1 MAIYY
6 EAAVSPD
13 DATAFVREVPVTAG
27 RRLLAL
33 LGDFELADD
42 NTIDFA
48 EIVHT
53 NRTARYRSFDGRVHV
68 SERDA
73 GSEARV
79 PMIPLS
85 SSLGKGEYE
94 RLQLQFARTGGTFT
108 EALANAIYNDTE
120 NLTNEVLN
128 RLELAVGD
136 LFTDGKLT
144 WSLPGEPGSEADFG
158 VPAGQLITPATAW
171 TDVTNATPLSDLIA
185 GEDVYQAAGNAA
197 GGSYLGSRKYI
208 RLLCQNKEII
218 NAIKGSAVGVSRVTI
233 ADVNDLFAD
242 NDLPQVLPSFDES
255 LDVDGTA
262 TRVIADNKWV
272 RLPENPQD
280 LAKVRMGVSA
290 TALELVNSKKSELSF
305 SDAPGI
311 VGIVEKA
318 DGVPYREFTYVDAV
332 GMPYLKVARRLEV
345 FTVGA

>member
-1 MAIYY
+1 MSIYY

-33 LGDFELADD
+33 FGEFETADD

-48 EIVHT
+48 EIIHT

-73 GSEARV
+73 GSQARV
-79 PMIPLS
+79 PMLPLS
-85 SSLGKGEYE
+85 SSLGMGEYE
-94 RLQLQFARTGGTFT
+94 RLQLQFARTGGTYT
-108 EALANAIYNDTE
+108 AALANAIYNDAA

-136 LFTDGKLT
+136 ELSDGKLT
-144 WSLPGEPGSEADFG
+144 MNAPGEPGAEADFG
-158 VPAGQLITPATAW
+158 VPGNQLITPSTAW
-171 TDVTNATPLSDLIA
+171 TDTTNSTPLSDMIA

-197 GGSYLGSRKYI
+197 GGSYLSSRKYI
-208 RLLCQNKEII
+208 RLLCQNKEFI
-218 NAIKGSAVGVSRVTI
+218 NASRGSAAGVSRITP
-233 ADVNDLFAD
+233 AEVNDVLAA
-242 NDLPQVLPSFDES
+242 NDLPTLLPSFDES
-255 LDVDGTA
+255 LDVDGTS
-262 TRVIADNKWV
+262 TRVIADNKFI
-272 RLPENPQD
+272 RLPENPED
-280 LAKVRMGVSA
+280 LLKVRMGVSA
-290 TALELVNSKKSELSF
+290 TALELVNSKKAELSF
-305 SDAPGI
+305 EDAPGI
-311 VGIVEKA
+311 VGVVEKA

-332 GMPYLKVARRLEV
+332 GMPYLKVARRLMV